1 MWYEIIIAIAGGSLG
16 AIATLV
22 AGVYRKTQDRK
33 ETWWERFTWASSA
46 LQSSDEGTRG
56 AAREILLALSMDERA
71 TLADRKA
78 AKALLAEQP
87 VKILIA
93 TGSQTLV

>member
-56 AAREILLALSMDERA
+56 AARDSPSAFNGRA
-71 TLADRKA
+71 CNARRP
-78 AKALLAEQP
+78 Q
-87 VKILIA
+87 
-93 TGSQTLV
+93 GR